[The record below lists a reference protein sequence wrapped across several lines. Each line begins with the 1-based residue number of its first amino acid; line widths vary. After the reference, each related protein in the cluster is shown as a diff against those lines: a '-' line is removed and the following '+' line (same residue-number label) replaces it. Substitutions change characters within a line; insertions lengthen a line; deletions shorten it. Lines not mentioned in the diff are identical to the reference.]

1 MTTALRVGLVL
12 LSAAVLQ
19 RGVFAEITVA
29 GVTIEVLLVV
39 AIAAGFVAGEQPGAI
54 TGFFAG
60 LLLDLLHVDGPLGL
74 WALTYAIVGYA
85 TGRYQRTVVRSARW
99 VPMVTAAVAT
109 VGANLV
115 YVALAFL
122 VDQRN
127 LLDADLVR
135 ILVVTALADAVLVLP
150 ALRVLRW
157 AWKPEPA
164 NRYTLR

>member
-19 RGVFAEITVA
+19 RGLFAEVRIA
-29 GVTIEVLLVV
+29 GVAIDVLLVV
-39 AIAAGFVAGEQPGAI
+39 AIAAGFVAGEQAGAV
-54 TGFFAG
+54 TGFFSG

-74 WALTYAIVGYA
+74 WALTYAIVGFV

-109 VGANLV
+109 VGANLL

-127 LLDADLVR
+127 LLDGELPR
-135 ILVVTALADAVLVLP
+135 ILLVTAVADAVLVLP
-150 ALRVLRW
+150 ALWVLRW
-157 AWKPEPA
+157 AWRPEPA
-164 NRYTLR
+164 NRYSLR

>member
-1 MTTALRVGLVL
+1 MSAGLRLAVVL

-19 RGVFAEITVA
+19 RGLFAEVRIA
-29 GVTIEVLLVV
+29 GVTVEVLLVV
-39 AIAAGFVAGEQPGAI
+39 AIAAGFVAGEQAGTV

-74 WALTYAIVGYA
+74 WALTYALVGYV
-85 TGRYQRTVVRSARW
+85 TGRYQRTVTRSARW

-109 VGANLV
+109 VGANLL

-127 LLDADLVR
+127 LVDAHLVR
-135 ILVVTALADAVLVLP
+135 VLVVTAIADAILVLP

-157 AWKPEPA
+157 AWRPEPA

>member
-1 MTTALRVGLVL
+1 MSTALRLGVVL

-19 RGVFAEITVA
+19 RGLFAEVRIA
-29 GVTIEVLLVV
+29 GVAVEILLVV
-39 AIAAGFVAGEQPGAI
+39 AIAAGFVAGEQAGAI

-74 WALTYAIVGYA
+74 WALTYALVGFV
-85 TGRYQRTVVRSARW
+85 TGRYQRTVTRSARW

-109 VGANLV
+109 IGANLA
-115 YVALAFL
+115 YAAFAFL

-127 LLDADLVR
+127 LFDGQLLRVLA
-135 ILVVTALADAVLVLP
+135 VTAVANAVLVLP

-157 AWKPEPA
+157 AWRPEPA